1 MDAISITALV
11 ISVIGALK
19 AFVKESHIKECSIC
33 FCVDS
38 DCRDE
43 DKNLNNKID
52 KIVKDI
58 EKKNIVLD
66 KLKRKKSLSNI
77 ITTPPN
83 TPTSN
88 TNELI
93 ETSI

>member
-1 MDAISITALV
+1 MDIISITALV
-11 ISVIGALK
+11 VSVIGALGH
-19 AFVKESHIKECSIC
+19 FVKESHIKECNC

-43 DKNLNNKID
+43 DKNLNNKIE
-52 KIVKDI
+52 KIVKEID
-58 EKKNIVLD
+58 KKNLVLE

-77 ITTPPN
+77 IITPPN

-93 ETSI
+93 EISKV

>member
-1 MDAISITALV
+1 MDAISITALIV
-11 ISVIGALK
+11 SVIGALGH
-19 AFVKESHIKECSIC
+19 FVKESHIKECNC

-83 TPTSN
+83 TPISN
-88 TNELI
+88 INELI